1 MSGKQSM
8 GIIYTGGS
16 DRPLQDLTF
25 SRSPAAIP
33 FGGRYRLIDFVLSNM
48 VNSGISNV
56 GVIAQRN
63 YHSLMDHMGAGTE
76 WDLNRKRDGLFLLPP
91 FVSRSNTGS
100 YKGSVDALL
109 GCMNYIRRSTQ
120 RYVVLSGAQT
130 LYNMP
135 YQDMLEQHI
144 STGADIT
151 LLYSEEPPLP
161 PNEQHNN
168 RRLTLSPEGRVIGLQ
183 IDPYRSSARA
193 QSCDAYILEKTLL
206 EYLVE
211 EAATRGHY
219 HWSRDVLIHNLD
231 ALKIFG
237 YRYDGYIARL
247 YTTAEYF
254 RHSMALLQE
263 PVRAQLFHREHPI
276 YTKVKDEVPAFYG
289 SSANVKNSFV
299 ADGCRVE
306 GTVENSILF
315 RGAHVAGNAT
325 VRNSILMQA
334 AQVQEHAELDY
345 VILDKSVVIKNG
357 GRLVGSPS
365 FPVVLRKGVS
375 I

>member
-135 YQDMLEQHI
+135 YHDMLEQHI

-151 LLYSEEPPLP
+151 LLYS
-161 PNEQHNN
+161 
-168 RRLTLSPEGRVIGLQ
+168 
-183 IDPYRSSARA
+183 
-193 QSCDAYILEKTLL
+193 
-206 EYLVE
+206 
-211 EAATRGHY
+211 
-219 HWSRDVLIHNLD
+219 
-231 ALKIFG
+231 
-237 YRYDGYIARL
+237 
-247 YTTAEYF
+247 
-254 RHSMALLQE
+254 
-263 PVRAQLFHREHPI
+263 
-276 YTKVKDEVPAFYG
+276 
-289 SSANVKNSFV
+289 
-299 ADGCRVE
+299 
-306 GTVENSILF
+306 
-315 RGAHVAGNAT
+315 
-325 VRNSILMQA
+325 
-334 AQVQEHAELDY
+334 
-345 VILDKSVVIKNG
+345 
-357 GRLVGSPS
+357 
-365 FPVVLRKGVS
+365 
-375 I
+375 